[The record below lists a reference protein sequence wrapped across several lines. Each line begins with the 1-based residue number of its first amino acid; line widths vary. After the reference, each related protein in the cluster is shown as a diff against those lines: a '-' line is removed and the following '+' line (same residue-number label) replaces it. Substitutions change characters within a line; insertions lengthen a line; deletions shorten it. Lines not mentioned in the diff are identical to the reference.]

1 MILNM
6 AGAMSKEGIS
16 FSCNSDFRENPD
28 LKLLC
33 LYWEEANQRMKPI
46 KKEADPCIR
55 KRLINTEFLGPVVP
69 PLNAPNRCM
78 CVCLDVQSR
87 STLRQTP

>member
-6 AGAMSKEGIS
+6 AGAMSKDGIS
-16 FSCNSDFRENPD
+16 FSCNSDFRENLD

-33 LYWEEANQRMKPI
+33 LYWEETNQRMKPM

-55 KRLINTEFLGPVVP
+55 KRLINTEFLDPVVS
-69 PLNAPNRCM
+69 PLNVPNCCM
-78 CVCLDVQSR
+78 CECLVVQSR
-87 STLRQTP
+87 PTLRQTP